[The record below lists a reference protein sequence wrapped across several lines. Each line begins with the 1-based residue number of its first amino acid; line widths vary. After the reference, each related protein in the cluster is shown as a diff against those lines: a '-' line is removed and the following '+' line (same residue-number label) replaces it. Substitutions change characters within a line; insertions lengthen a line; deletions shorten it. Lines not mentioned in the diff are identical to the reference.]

1 VNSLKGTIRGR
12 REAKVYA
19 VAVVAG
25 FVMVP
30 VLVILAF
37 ILAASGAPGGFW
49 IFLIL
54 AVLIGIVTAR
64 YSKHL
69 SAYTNHEKE
78 TH

>member
-1 VNSLKGTIRGR
+1 VNSPKGTIRGR

-19 VAVVAG
+19 VAVIAG

-30 VLVILAF
+30 VFVILAVVSAMGGSLSGF
-37 ILAASGAPGGFW
+37 VMFLLFAAF
-49 IFLIL
+49 
-54 AVLIGIVTAR
+54 IGIVTAR

-78 TH
+78 TN